1 MTWEDFAVSDVWV
14 DCDPGIDDA
23 VMLAALSGAV
33 GRGRVRLHGLSS
45 VAGNMPLDVTT
56 ANLLALA
63 SYLAL
68 PHVPVACGA
77 DRPLVRAACDAAHV
91 HGANGLG
98 EVEIPAGDRALAND
112 SAVLAM
118 HKAIC
123 SLAPARRMRLVA
135 TGPLT
140 NIALLLRAFPDDA
153 ARIQDV
159 VIMGGS
165 TCGGNVAPRAEY
177 NIWADPEAA
186 HMVFASGVPVVMCG
200 LDVTLRSGLSAEQLA
215 AMRDGD
221 SERLCALARMLSFY
235 KGDPAAW
242 PQGVCVVHDA
252 VPLLYVL
259 APDLFKGVR
268 GVVEIGLG
276 QDDRGETRFVAA
288 GDGADA
294 GAAKASGNAAPP
306 NALVLSLVDA
316 PGFQKVLGNL
326 LQAVR

>member
-33 GRGRVRLHGLSS
+33 TRGRVRLHGLSS

-68 PHVPVACGA
+68 PHVPVARGA
-77 DRPLVRAACDAAHV
+77 DRPLVRDACDAAHV

-98 EVEIPAGDRALAND
+98 EVEIPAGGRMLADD

-118 HKAIC
+118 HKTIC
-123 SLAPARRMRLVA
+123 ALPPSRRMRLVA

-140 NIALLLRAFPDDA
+140 NIALLLRAFPDDVP
-153 ARIQDV
+153 RIQDV

-165 TCGGNVAPRAEY
+165 ARGGNVTHRAEY

-200 LDVTLRSGLSAEQLA
+200 LDVTLKSGLSAEQLA

-221 SERLCALARMLSFY
+221 SERLCALVRMLSFY
-235 KGDPAAW
+235 KGDSAAW
-242 PQGVCVVHDA
+242 PYGVCVVHDA

-259 APDLFKGVR
+259 APDLYQGAR

-276 QDDRGETRFVAA
+276 QDDRGETRLVAA
-288 GDGADA
+288 GD
-294 GAAKASGNAAPP
+294 AANAEATETAAAP
-306 NALVLSLVDA
+306 NALVLSRVDA
-316 PGFQKVLGNL
+316 LGFQKVLGNL

>member
-1 MTWEDFAVSDVWV
+1 M
-14 DCDPGIDDA
+14 
-23 VMLAALSGAV
+23 
-33 GRGRVRLHGLSS
+33 
-45 VAGNMPLDVTT
+45 
-56 ANLLALA
+56 
-63 SYLAL
+63 
-68 PHVPVACGA
+68 PVARGA
-77 DRPLVRAACDAAHV
+77 NRPLVRAACDAAHV

-135 TGPLT
+135 TGPLA

-165 TCGGNVAPRAEY
+165 TCGGNVTPRAEY

-200 LDVTLRSGLSAEQLA
+200 LDVTLRSGLSAEQLTS
-215 AMRDGD
+215 MRDGD

-242 PQGVCVVHDA
+242 PHGVCVVHDA

-259 APDLFKGVR
+259 APDLFQGVR

-276 QDDRGETRFVAA
+276 QDDRGETRLVAA

-294 GAAKASGNAAPP
+294 GVAKASGNATPS

-316 PGFQKVLGNL
+316 LGFQKVLGNL

>member
-68 PHVPVACGA
+68 PHVPVARGA

-165 TCGGNVAPRAEY
+165 TCGGNVTPRAEY

-221 SERLCALARMLSFY
+221 GERLCALARMLSFY

-242 PQGVCVVHDA
+242 PHACA
-252 VPLLYVL
+252 WCTMRCRCSTCLRPTCLKECAALLRSAWARTTVARRGLSPRATARML
-259 APDLFKGVR
+259 APRRPR
-268 GVVEIGLG
+268 GMRHRLM
-276 QDDRGETRFVAA
+276 RWF
-288 GDGADA
+288 
-294 GAAKASGNAAPP
+294 
-306 NALVLSLVDA
+306 
-316 PGFQKVLGNL
+316 
-326 LQAVR
+326 